1 MQGIG
6 REAMVASFY
15 HEGYE
20 DPLLKLI
27 RRRGVQAGLV
37 VKVRVMFCHAQCSPI
52 ILKSLF
58 LSLTSSG
65 ALHLIFHLTVEHPR

>member
-27 RRRGVQAGLV
+27 RGRGVQAGLV
-37 VKVRVMFCHAQCSPI
+37 IKVRVVLLHAQELQSW
-52 ILKSLF
+52 
-58 LSLTSSG
+58 
-65 ALHLIFHLTVEHPR
+65 

>member
-1 MQGIG
+1 MWFSVQGIA

-37 VKVRVMFCHAQCSPI
+37 VKVRVTFCHAQD
-52 ILKSLF
+52 L
-58 LSLTSSG
+58 
-65 ALHLIFHLTVEHPR
+65 